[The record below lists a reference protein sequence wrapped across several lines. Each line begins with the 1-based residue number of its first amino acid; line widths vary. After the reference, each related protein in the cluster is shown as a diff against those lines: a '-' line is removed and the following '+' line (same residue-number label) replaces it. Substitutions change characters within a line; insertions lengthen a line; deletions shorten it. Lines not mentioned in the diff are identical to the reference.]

1 MSFIVGSHGLGR
13 QNHRGQMLIDFC
25 ERNGLTVTNTW
36 FKRPKRRLY
45 TRKAPG
51 DWSQHQLDYILVKHQ
66 FRNSVK
72 DVLTLPG
79 RYWLWPQL
87 IGCQV
92 PHQVEE
98 NYKIPKEQT

>member
-1 MSFIVGSHGLGR
+1 
-13 QNHRGQMLIDFC
+13 MLIDFC

-79 RYWLWPQL
+79 RY
-87 IGCQV
+87 
-92 PHQVEE
+92 
-98 NYKIPKEQT
+98 